1 MEQKTTDLKDAQ
13 ASIHDMSEAMAKM
26 EGVIAAKDS
35 LFITLEAQLA
45 DATQRSLEYERKAE
59 DLSRWIAD
67 KEEALAEKE
76 EAMQKQIQR
85 VQKENETMTNEMDTI
100 LAENAGIRGQL
111 DNALLQLDD
120 LNLQITQLNSAK
132 PNDLNLQITQLNSA
146 KPKKCHSGRSEEVTS
161 EWRRTAGVH
170 TLRLKRNVFEAW
182 IICCHDSRMSGSKS
196 AFSCLASLTNQ
207 VG

>member
-67 KEEALAEKE
+67 KEEGLAEKE

-111 DNALLQLDD
+111 DNALLQLD
-120 LNLQITQLNSAK
+120 
-132 PNDLNLQITQLNSA
+132 DLNLQITQLNSA

>member
-1 MEQKTTDLKDAQ
+1 
-13 ASIHDMSEAMAKM
+13 M
-26 EGVIAAKDS
+26 EGVIAAKDK
-35 LFITLEAQLA
+35 LFITLETQLA

-59 DLSRWIAD
+59 DLSRWITD

-76 EAMQKQIQR
+76 EAMQKQIHR

-120 LNLQITQLNSAK
+120 LNLQITQLNSA
-132 PNDLNLQITQLNSA
+132 N
-146 KPKKCHSGRSEEVTS
+146 PKKCHSGRSEEVTS

-170 TLRLKRNVFEAW
+170 TLRLKRDVFEEW